1 MTEKLNIS
9 LSPHIHGGYSTRKLM
24 WLVVASLIPALLIA
38 LWTFGVGALVV
49 TCICIGSCLLTEWI
63 ITQFV
68 MRRTVTIFDGSAMI
82 TGILLAF
89 NLPSILPWW
98 MAVIGSVVAIGI
110 GKMSFGGLGCNIWNP
125 ALVGRVFLLISF
137 PAAMTTWP
145 AGVDA
150 GASLIATTGAS
161 TPLGELDAHSGATL
175 LSMMKSNPAE
185 SLDPDYLGMMIGN
198 MNGSLGEVGSFA
210 LLAGAIFLICM
221 RVITWHIPVAV
232 LGSAAFFSWVFGGNP
247 ILDLFAGGLILG
259 ACYMATDYVTSP
271 MTVKGKI
278 IFGVLIGLITIIIR
292 RFGSYPEGVSFA
304 ILLMNSFTPLIN
316 RYCRPLPFGEK
327 ERQALQKEMK
337 KKEAAAVSKAS

>member
-1 MTEKLNIS
+1 MSEKLNIS
-9 LSPHIHGGYSTRKLM
+9 LSPHIHGGMSTQRVM
-24 WLVVASLIPALLIA
+24 WLVSASLIPALLIA
-38 LWTFGVGALVV
+38 FMTFGVQAFVI
-49 TCICIGSCLLTEWI
+49 TFICVGSCLLTEWI
-63 ITQFV
+63 ITQFI
-68 MRRTVTIFDGSAMI
+68 MRRPVTIFDGSAVI

-98 MAVIGSVVAIGI
+98 MAVIGSVMAIGI

-145 AGVDA
+145 TGIES
-150 GASLIATTGAS
+150 GATIMASTGAS
-161 TPLGELDAHSGATL
+161 VGAEMQAMDAHTGATL
-175 LSMMKSNPAE
+175 LSMMKSTGVDK
-185 SLDPDYLGMMIGN
+185 LDPDYLGMMIGN

-210 LLAGAIFLICM
+210 ILAGLIFLLCM
-221 RVITWHIPVAV
+221 RIVTWHIPVAV

-271 MTVKGKI
+271 MTRKGQL
-278 IFGVLIGLITIIIR
+278 IFGVLIGFITIVIR

-316 RYCRPLPFGEK
+316 RYCRPLPYGEK
-327 ERQALQKEMK
+327 QRRQLAKQN
-337 KKEAAAVSKAS
+337 S

>member
-9 LSPHIHGGYSTRKLM
+9 MSPHIHGGRSTKRIM
-24 WLVVASLIPALLIA
+24 WLVIASLIPSMLIA
-38 LWTFGVGALVV
+38 FWIFGVPALIITV
-49 TCICIGSCLLTEWI
+49 ICVGSCVLTEWI
-63 ITQFV
+63 ITRFLLKK
-68 MRRTVTIFDGSAMI
+68 TLTIIDGSAII
-82 TGILLAF
+82 TGLLLAF

-98 MAVIGSVVAIGI
+98 MAVMGSVMAIGV

-145 AGVDA
+145 TGVDA
-150 GASLIATTGAS
+150 GARLMVTTGAS
-161 TPLGELDAHSGATL
+161 VRAVDATSGATM
-175 LSMMKSNPAE
+175 LSMLKTNGADA
-185 SLDPDYLGMMIGN
+185 LDPDYVGMMIGN

-210 LLAGAIFLICM
+210 ILAGLLFLLCM
-221 RVITWHIPVAV
+221 RVVTWHIPVAV

-247 ILDLFAGGLILG
+247 IIDLFAGGLMLG

-271 MTVKGKI
+271 MSHKGQL
-278 IFGVLIGLITIIIR
+278 IFGILIGFITIIIR

-316 RYCRPLPFGEK
+316 RYCRPVPFGVK
-327 ERQALQKEMK
+327 EQKAMVRQSTAN
-337 KKEAAAVSKAS
+337 S

>member
-1 MTEKLNIS
+1 MSRQLNIS
-9 LSPHIHGGYSTRKLM
+9 LSPHIHGGMSTQRIM
-24 WLVVASLIPALLIA
+24 WLVVASLIPALVIA
-38 LWTFGVGALVV
+38 FLTFGVQAIIITV
-49 TCICIGSCLLTEWI
+49 ICIGACLLTEWV
-63 ITQFV
+63 ITHFV
-68 MRRTVTIFDGSAMI
+68 MHRPPTLLDGSAMI

-98 MAVIGSVVAIGI
+98 MAIVGSVVAIGI

-145 AGVDA
+145 EGVGA
-150 GASLIATTGAS
+150 GARLLVTTGAS
-161 TPLGELDAHSGATL
+161 THAIDANTGATML
-175 LSMMKSNPAE
+175 QLMQSQGIG

-210 LLAGAIFLICM
+210 ILAGLVFLLCM
-221 RVITWHIPVAV
+221 RVVTWHIPVAV

-271 MTVKGKI
+271 MSHRGQL
-278 IFGVLIGLITIIIR
+278 IFGFFIGFITIIIR

-304 ILLMNSFTPLIN
+304 ILLMNSFVPLIN
-316 RYCRPLPFGEK
+316 RYCRPQPFGEK
-327 ERQALQKEMK
+327 QRREMLK
-337 KKEAAAVSKAS
+337 KTA

>member
-9 LSPHIHGGYSTRKLM
+9 LSPQIHGARSTKRIM
-24 WLVVASLIPALLIA
+24 WMVAASLIPALLIA
-38 LWTFGVGALVV
+38 FWTFGVDAFII
-49 TCICIGSCLLTEWI
+49 TFICVGSCLLTEWI
-63 ITQFV
+63 ITQFI
-68 MRRTVTIFDGSAMI
+68 MRKPATIFDGSAVI

-98 MAVIGSVVAIGI
+98 MAVIGSIMAIGI
-110 GKMSFGGLGCNIWNP
+110 GKMSFGGLGKNIWNP

-145 AGVDA
+145 TGVDA
-150 GASLIATTGAS
+150 GAKMIVTTGAS
-161 TPLGELDAHSGATL
+161 TGASLEALDAHTGATL
-175 LSMMKSNPAE
+175 LSMMKSNGADA
-185 SLDPDYLGMMIGN
+185 LDPDYLGMMIGN

-210 LLAGAIFLICM
+210 ILAGLLFLLAM
-221 RVITWHIPVAV
+221 RIVTWHIPVAV

-271 MTVKGKI
+271 MSRKGQL
-278 IFGVLIGLITIIIR
+278 IFGILIGFITIIIR

-316 RYCRPLPFGEK
+316 RYCAPTPFGEK
-327 ERQALQKEMK
+327 ERRKLAKQTN
-337 KKEAAAVSKAS
+337 S

>member
-9 LSPHIHGGYSTRKLM
+9 LSPHVHGGRSMQRTM
-24 WLVVASLIPALLIA
+24 WMVVASLIPALLIA
-38 LWTFGVGALVV
+38 FWTFGVPALVI
-49 TCICIGSCLLTEWI
+49 TFICVGSCLLTEWI

-68 MRRTVTIFDGSAMI
+68 MRRPVTIFDGSAMI

-98 MAVIGSVVAIGI
+98 MAIIGSVMAIGI

-145 AGVDA
+145 AGIEA
-150 GASLIATTGAS
+150 GATYTMTTGAS
-161 TPLGELDAHSGATL
+161 TAASSMAGLDAHTGATL
-175 LSMMKSNPAE
+175 LAMIKSQGADA
-185 SLDPDYLGMMIGN
+185 LDPDYLGMMIGN

-210 LLAGAIFLICM
+210 ILAGLVFLLLTRI
-221 RVITWHIPVAV
+221 VTWHIPVAV

-271 MTVKGKI
+271 MTPKGQI

-292 RFGSYPEGVSFA
+292 RYGSYPEGVSFA

-327 ERQALQKEMK
+327 QRRALAKQK
-337 KKEAAAVSKAS
+337 S

>member
-1 MTEKLNIS
+1 MSETLNIS
-9 LSPHIHGGYSTRKLM
+9 LSPHIHGGMSTRKVM

-38 LWTFGVGALVV
+38 FTTFGVQALVV
-49 TCICIGSCLLTEWI
+49 TFICVGSCLLTEWI

-68 MRRTVTIFDGSAMI
+68 MRRPVTIFDGSAMI

-145 AGVDA
+145 TGVGA
-150 GASLIATTGAS
+150 GAKMMVTTGAS
-161 TPLGELDAHSGATL
+161 VHAVDANTGATML
-175 LSMMKSNPAE
+175 QLMQTQGADKLE
-185 SLDPDYLGMMIGN
+185 PDYLGMMIGN

-210 LLAGAIFLICM
+210 LLAGALFLIFM
-221 RVITWHIPVAV
+221 GIIRWYIPVSV
-232 LGSAAFFSWVFGGNP
+232 LASAAFFSWVFGGNP

-259 ACYMATDYVTSP
+259 ATYMATDYVTSP
-271 MTVKGKI
+271 MSRKGQLI
-278 IFGVLIGLITIIIR
+278 YGVLIGFITIIIR

-304 ILLMNSFTPLIN
+304 ILLMNSVTPLIN

-327 ERQALQKEMK
+327 ERRALAKQKP
-337 KKEAAAVSKAS
+337 ANS

>member
-9 LSPHIHGGYSTRKLM
+9 LSPHIHGGRSTKRTM
-24 WLVVASLIPALLIA
+24 WMVVASLIPALLVA
-38 LWTFGVGALVV
+38 FWTFGVQALVI
-49 TCICIGSCLLTEWI
+49 TFICVGACLLTEWI
-63 ITQFV
+63 ITQFI
-68 MRRTVTIFDGSAMI
+68 MHKPVTIFDGSAMI

-98 MAVIGSVVAIGI
+98 MAVIGSVMAIGI
-110 GKMSFGGLGCNIWNP
+110 GKMSFGGLGNNIWNP

-145 AGVDA
+145 EGVEA
-150 GASLIATTGAS
+150 GASVINTTGAS
-161 TPLGELDAHSGATL
+161 VSALGSLDAHSGATL
-175 LSMMKSNPAE
+175 LSMIKSEGPDA
-185 SLDPDYLGMMIGN
+185 LDPDYVGMMIGN

-210 LLAGAIFLICM
+210 ILLGAIFLLCTRI
-221 RVITWHIPVAV
+221 ITWQIPVAV

-271 MTVKGKI
+271 MSKSGQL
-278 IFGVLIGLITIIIR
+278 IFGVMIGFITIVIR

-316 RYCRPLPFGEK
+316 RYCRPLPFGER
-327 ERQALQKEMK
+327 ERRKMITK
-337 KKEAAAVSKAS
+337 S